1 LWCKLPI
8 YRRKLAYG
16 ILRGKYTPFIV
27 FEPPKTKIMN
37 KILVIDDDNDII
49 TLLKR
54 FLTKHG
60 YEVDAAF
67 TGARGEK
74 LIESFKP
81 DLVMCDYRLDD
92 MDGGTLLTRI
102 KEMNP
107 SLPVIIITGYSD
119 LRTAVKVVR
128 LGAFDY
134 ITKPFIPDEILF
146 IIKQALAQKDSPDS
160 QVKTAKAKSGNVYP
174 YLFSNSAFSKHLQSQ
189 ISLVA
194 PTDYSVIIYGESGA
208 GKEGIA
214 RLIHDKS
221 KRAGKPFVAM
231 DCGAISKDLAGSELF
246 GHEKGSFTGAVSQK
260 IGHFEM
266 ANGGTLFLDEV
277 SNLPYDTQTLLLR
290 VLQEKVLRRIGGNK
304 ETPIDVRIIVASNER
319 LTESIMQNRFREDL
333 YHRLNEFGIELLPLR
348 KRKEDIIFFA
358 NHFLSE
364 TSKELDKNLAG
375 FDPEVEDIFLNYP
388 WPGNVREL
396 KNVIKRAVLL
406 NSGDRVGVKSLPFEI
421 LNYSKLEF
429 NVPENDNS
437 QPNNETSSYHQS
449 SVSDTGTS
457 AEISKTM
464 LKKAALDAEY
474 EMIMVTLTK
483 TNFKKSKAAEMLG
496 IDRKTLYNKMK
507 QMRIADK

>member
-1 LWCKLPI
+1 
-8 YRRKLAYG
+8 
-16 ILRGKYTPFIV
+16 
-27 FEPPKTKIMN
+27 MS

-49 TLLKR
+49 VLLKR

-60 YEVDAAF
+60 YEVETAF
-67 TGARGEK
+67 TGAQGEK

-92 MDGGTLLTRI
+92 MDGGTLLGKI
-102 KEMNP
+102 KELNP

-128 LGAFDY
+128 MGAFDY
-134 ITKPFIPDEILF
+134 ITKPFIPDEILY
-146 IIKQALAQKDSPDS
+146 IINQALTTQGEPGVSAETR
-160 QVKTAKAKSGNVYP
+160 VAKTKNSAYS
-174 YLFSNSAFSKHLQSQ
+174 YLFSNSAHSKYLQNQ

-221 KRAGKPFVAM
+221 KRSGKPFVAM

-277 SNLPYDTQTLLLR
+277 ANLPYDTQTLLLR

-304 ETPIDVRIIVASNER
+304 ETAVDVRIIVASNER
-319 LTESIMQNRFREDL
+319 LTESIQRGKFREDL

-348 KRKEDIIFFA
+348 KRKEDIVFFA
-358 NHFLSE
+358 NHFLKE
-364 TSKELDKNLAG
+364 TTAELGKSLTG
-375 FDPEVEDIFLNYP
+375 FDPEVEDIFLSYP
-388 WPGNVREL
+388 WHGNVREL
-396 KNVIKRAVLL
+396 KNVIKRAALL
-406 NSGDRVGVKSLPFEI
+406 SNGDKVGIKSLPFEI
-421 LNYSKLEF
+421 LNHSQLEF
-429 NVPENDNS
+429 NISENENM
-437 QPNNETSSYHQS
+437 QPGNDANFHSPVAGDQITRSGEF
-449 SVSDTGTS
+449 
-457 AEISKTM
+457 SKPK
-464 LKKAALDAEY
+464 LKKAAMEAEY
-474 EMIMVTLTK
+474 EMIMVALTK
-483 TNFKKSKAAEMLG
+483 TNFNKSKAAEILG

-507 QMRIADK
+507 QMRMADK